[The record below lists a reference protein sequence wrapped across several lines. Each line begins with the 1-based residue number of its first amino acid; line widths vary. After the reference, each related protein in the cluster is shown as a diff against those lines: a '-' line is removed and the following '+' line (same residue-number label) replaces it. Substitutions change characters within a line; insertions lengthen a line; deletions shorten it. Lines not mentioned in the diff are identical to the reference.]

1 MYVSGAERIYKS
13 IYQDT
18 RTRVDEKKVHTAIKE
33 AKAQRL
39 EVGSFNELIV
49 S

>member
-1 MYVSGAERIYKS
+1 MFRGRRESTKAFIKTLE
-13 IYQDT
+13 QE
-18 RTRVDEKKVHTAIKE
+18 DEKKLHTEIKE

-39 EVGSFNELIV
+39 EVGSFNEPTV

>member
-1 MYVSGAERIYKS
+1 MFWGRRESTKAFIKTLE
-13 IYQDT
+13 QD
-18 RTRVDEKKVHTAIKE
+18 DEKKVHTKIKE

-39 EVGSFNELIV
+39 EVGSFNELMV